1 MECEP
6 LECTPIGYGFNS
18 FTQMGWAYLDK
29 RCREKKPHRHFL
41 TPHEGRTIYSPKFV
55 PPPHYKRPPDW
66 MYEPEFD
73 WRERAV
79 LARLYNP
86 LDYAHDQGERDLS
99 HRQFHPI
106 DSYTDNMEGDKR
118 Y

>member
-1 MECEP
+1 MTNKPMECE
-6 LECTPIGYGFNS
+6 PIGYGFYS

-41 TPHEGRTIYSPKFV
+41 TPHEERTIYSPDFV
-55 PPPHYKRPPDW
+55 PPSHYRRPPAW

-73 WRERAV
+73 WREKRDF
-79 LARLYNP
+79 ARRENLF
-86 LDYAHDQGERDLS
+86 DYAHDQGERDLS
-99 HRQFHPI
+99 HPQFQPI
-106 DSYTDNMEGDKR
+106 DSYTDNMEGVKK

>member
-1 MECEP
+1 MECKP
-6 LECTPIGYGFNS
+6 LECTPIGHGYNS
-18 FTQMGWAYLDK
+18 FTEMGWGHTES
-29 RCREKKPHRHFL
+29 RCKEKKPHRHFL
-41 TPHEGRTIYSPKFV
+41 TPHEERTIYSPKFV

-66 MYEPEFD
+66 MYNEQFT

-99 HRQFHPI
+99 HRQFQPI
-106 DSYTDNMEGDKR
+106 DVYPDYYERKR
-118 Y
+118 